1 MYKDEDGQSTLH
13 FTNLVFLKTG
23 SEVIASVTARIE
35 DAKKKSDELLKGIE
49 EIAKRREIDPQEI
62 IEAGEDAAKI
72 SEYSNK
78 MSNSL
83 GSAAGAGKPVVTF
96 SQNLIQALQNDIA
109 NVQSMGR
116 RLARQKFLIN
126 DLVRIK
132 NHVKPEQS
140 FELDFDE
147 LRSLGFH

>member
-1 MYKDEDGQSTLH
+1 MYKDDEGQSTLH
-13 FTNLVFLKTG
+13 FTNLVFIKTG
-23 SEVIASVTARIE
+23 AEVIASVTAKIE
-35 DAKKKSDELLKGIE
+35 EAKKRSEELLKGIE

-83 GSAAGAGKPVVTF
+83 GTAAGSGKPVVSF
-96 SQNLIQALQNDIA
+96 SQNLIQALQNDIT

-132 NHVKPEQS
+132 NHVKPTQE
-140 FELDFDE
+140 FELDFEE

>member
-1 MYKDEDGQSTLH
+1 MYKDEEGQSILH
-13 FTNLVFLKTG
+13 FTNLVFTKTG
-23 SEVIASVTARIE
+23 AEVIASVSVRIE
-35 DAKKKSDELLKGIE
+35 ESTKRSEEIRKEIE
-49 EIAKRREIDPQEI
+49 EIAKRREIDPQEV

-83 GSAAGAGKPVVTF
+83 GATGAGKPQINI
-96 SQNLIQALQNDIA
+96 SQNIIQALQNDIT
-109 NVQSMGR
+109 NIQSLGR

-132 NHVKPEQS
+132 NHVQPSES
-140 FELDFDE
+140 FELNFEE
-147 LRSLGFH
+147 LRSLGFR

>member
-1 MYKDEDGQSTLH
+1 MSDDS
-13 FTNLVFLKTG
+13 
-23 SEVIASVTARIE
+23 
-35 DAKKKSDELLKGIE
+35 KKGNSLFVVRLYDMF
-49 EIAKRREIDPQEI
+49 
-62 IEAGEDAAKI
+62 EAGEDAAKI

-83 GSAAGAGKPVVTF
+83 GSAAGSGKPVVSF
-96 SQNLIQALQNDIA
+96 SQNLIQALQNDIT

-132 NHVKPEQS
+132 NHVKPTQE
-140 FELDFDE
+140 FELDFEE